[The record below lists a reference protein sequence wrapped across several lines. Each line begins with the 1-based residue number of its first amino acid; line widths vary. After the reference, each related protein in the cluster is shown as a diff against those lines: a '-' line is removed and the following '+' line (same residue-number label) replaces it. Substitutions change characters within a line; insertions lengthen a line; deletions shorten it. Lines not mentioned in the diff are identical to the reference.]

1 MHRNVLISWSIEFG
15 PIISFFVTLYI
26 LGESDK
32 GFLIATGIF
41 TVLATLALLTAFVRE
56 RRVALFP
63 LISGFSVVGFGIL
76 TLFYQNPLIF
86 ILKDTFYNGIFALVL
101 LGGLVFGK
109 GLLKPMFASLF
120 DMQDEGW
127 RILSLRWG
135 IFFLLLTLG
144 NEYYWRVLGREA
156 WVDYKFWS
164 TIVTTI
170 FGCYQIFLSRRFR
183 NPAASPWGMRI
194 IPIHK
199 ESNSAL
205 S

>member
-1 MHRNVLISWSIEFG
+1 MHRNVLINWSIEFG
-15 PIISFFVTLYI
+15 PIISFFITLYL
-26 LGESDK
+26 LGESDS

-41 TVLATLALLTAFVRE
+41 TALTAFALSAAFIRE
-56 RRVALFP
+56 RRIALFP
-63 LISGFSVVGFGIL
+63 LISGFSVVLFGVI

-86 ILKDTFYNGIFALVL
+86 ILKDTFYNGAFALL
-101 LGGLVFGK
+101 LLVGIIFGK

-144 NEYYWRVLGREA
+144 NEYSWRILGREV

-164 TIVTTI
+164 TIATTI
-170 FGCYQIFLSRRFR
+170 FGSYQIFLSRKFR
-183 NPAASPWGMRI
+183 NPEASPWGMRI
-194 IPIHK
+194 VPIHRDK
-199 ESNSAL
+199 K
-205 S
+205 